1 MSEYET
7 RKGRLKKL
15 ASTAN
20 EFIEGWCSGRDDIP
34 DYYDKDS
41 TDELKEYFMDETD
54 EQYVIIGNDIYFVL
68 EDVSLDDVDL
78 FEANENSDGEIEYLL
93 RYYNG
98 GCGFSEA
105 MEVAINKMK
114 DK

>member
-1 MSEYET
+1 MSDYET
-7 RKGRLKKL
+7 RKGKIKKL
-15 ASTAN
+15 ASTAT
-20 EFIEGWCSGRDDIP
+20 EFVEAWCSGRDIP
-34 DYYDKDS
+34 SYYNQENIE
-41 TDELKEYFMDETD
+41 ELKEYFRDETD
-54 EQYVIIGNDIYFVL
+54 EQYIIIEDDIYEVL

-105 MEVAINKMK
+105 LEVAIDKMK
-114 DK
+114 G